1 MLNYLL
7 TISKE
12 YVIIIMKDKEKEVIK
27 MIKNQALQA
36 LHVLNKSDEDVV
48 PKRVERLVVAV
59 SYLTGNEKQFT
70 LYCEGAGYSIVV
82 SEPASNG
89 QTCYSIDLA
98 TEKSRITL
106 DGIIGGDPVF
116 TGKLANREA
125 LDYIQSHSNNIF
137 SPLL

>member
-1 MLNYLL
+1 M
-7 TISKE
+7 
-12 YVIIIMKDKEKEVIK
+12 V
-27 MIKNQALQA
+27 KNQALQA

-48 PKRVERLVVAV
+48 PKRVERLIVAV
-59 SYLTGNEKQFT
+59 SYLTDNEKRFA
-70 LYCEGAGYSIVV
+70 LYREGAGYSIVV
-82 SEPASNG
+82 SEPTSNG

-116 TGKLANREA
+116 TGKLTNREA
-125 LDYIQSHSNNIF
+125 LDCIQSHSNNIF